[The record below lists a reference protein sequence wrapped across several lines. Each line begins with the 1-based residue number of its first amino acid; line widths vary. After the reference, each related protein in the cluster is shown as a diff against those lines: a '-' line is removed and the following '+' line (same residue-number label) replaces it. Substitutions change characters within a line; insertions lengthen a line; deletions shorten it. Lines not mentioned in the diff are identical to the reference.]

1 MAQAILSEKQSTVGG
16 LESDVVNLAYHL
28 RKRGFYIYKD
38 GVWKPCKAI
47 VYMNGAHTKTKGRIY
62 DNGWKA

>member
-1 MAQAILSEKQSTVGG
+1 MTQTILSENNILV
-16 LESDVVNLAYHL
+16 

-47 VYMNGAHTKTKGRIY
+47 VYMNGAHTKTKGRLY